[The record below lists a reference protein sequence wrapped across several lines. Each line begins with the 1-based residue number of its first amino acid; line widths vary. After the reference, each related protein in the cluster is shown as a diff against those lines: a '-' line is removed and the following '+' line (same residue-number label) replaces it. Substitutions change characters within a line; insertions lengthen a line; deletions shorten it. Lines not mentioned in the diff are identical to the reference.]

1 MTKELFVLWQIPN
14 KNKWLPIGKL
24 LYEAKKYI
32 FKYTIGAE
40 WARNNENFIAFSQM
54 NDFKKIYKSDELFP
68 LFKNRLLPKT
78 RPEYQKYLNWLDL
91 DENNYSYFEEL
102 SRTGGSKATD
112 SFRILQIPENKNGKY
127 EVTFFINGIRDL
139 TPNSINRIDKLEK
152 NRSLYLMRD
161 IQNKVDSSALVLRTD
176 DPAEIV
182 GYCPA
187 FFVDDFNKLIEINHA
202 ENVKLSVVKVNS
214 QAPLQFRLLCK
225 LSTLWPSDFISFDQE
240 AFQTIIN

>member
-1 MTKELFVLWQIPN
+1 MTKELFLLWQTPSN
-14 KNKWLPIGKL
+14 NKWLPIAKL
-24 LYEAKKYI
+24 LYDAKEYF

-40 WARNNENFIAFSQM
+40 WARNKENFIAFSQM

-127 EVTFFINGIRDL
+127 EVSFFISGIRDL
-139 TPNSINRIDKLEK
+139 TPNSINRIDRLEK
-152 NRSLYLMRD
+152 NSSLYLMRD
-161 IQNKVDSSALVLRTD
+161 IQNKFDSSALVLRTD

-187 FFVDDFNKLIEINHA
+187 FFVDEFNKLIDINHA
-202 ENVKLSVVKVNS
+202 ENVKISVVKVNS
-214 QAPLQFRLLCK
+214 EAPLQFRLLCK

>member
-1 MTKELFVLWQIPN
+1 MTKELFLLWQTPAN
-14 KNKWLPIGKL
+14 NKWLPIGKL
-24 LYEAKKYI
+24 LYDAKKYI

-40 WARNNENFIAFSQM
+40 LARNKENFIAFSQM
-54 NDFKKIYKSDELFP
+54 DDLKKIYKSDELYP
-68 LFKNRLLPKT
+68 LFKNRLLPKS

-91 DENNYSYFEEL
+91 DDKNYSDFEEL

-112 SFRILQIPENKNGKY
+112 SFRILQIPENNNGKY
-127 EVTFFINGIRDL
+127 EVSFFVNGIRYL
-139 TPNSINRIDKLEK
+139 TTNSIDRIDRFEK

-161 IQNKVDSSALVLRTD
+161 IQNKFDSSALVLRTD
-176 DPAEIV
+176 DPVEIV

-187 FFVDDFNKLIEINHA
+187 FFVDEFNKLIEINNA
-202 ENVKLSVVKVNS
+202 ENIKVSVVKLNS

>member
-1 MTKELFVLWQIPN
+1 MTTELFLLWKIPN
-14 KNKWLPIGKL
+14 NNKWLPIAKL
-24 LYEAKKYI
+24 LYDAKKYI

-40 WARNNENFIAFSQM
+40 WARNKENFIAFPQM
-54 NDFKKIYKSDELFP
+54 TDFNKIYESEYLFP
-68 LFKNRLLPKT
+68 LFKNRLLPKS

-102 SRTGGSKATD
+102 SRTGGTKATD

-127 EVTFFINGIRDL
+127 EVSFFINGIRYL
-139 TPNSINRIDKLEK
+139 TSNSIDRIDRLEK
-152 NRSLYLMRD
+152 DRSLYLMRD
-161 IQNKVDSSALVLRTD
+161 IQNQFDSSALVVRTD
-176 DPAEIV
+176 DPVEIV

-187 FFVDDFNKLIEINHA
+187 FFVDDFNKLIDRNNA
-202 ENVKLSVVKVNS
+202 EHVKLSVVKVNY